1 MHIMGIHTSNAAIA
15 YDMHA
20 AYAPG
25 SPVAAPRAPQT
36 GERPH
41 FDVYTGAG
49 RETNQIV
56 SPMFTHVVK
65 VFCVLVALVFTIGV
79 ARVTIA
85 SATAAALNASAT
97 TTLGSFA
104 VRCVTA
110 KIPTPTTATAAAATA
125 AIGNFDFFF
134 GSAAGTPAV
143 FSPVVCSG
151 AIFFCSSS
159 IIISSLCLFLILL
172 HILSE
177 IGGSAPGHPALSEVL
192 SGFLPSAHTSRY
204 RTTTLP
210 SHER

>member
-97 TTLGSFA
+97 TTASLESAQDTSKNLEVMRSVYGADTRIRDLATSTLGMVEPSET
-104 VRCVTA
+104 VTL
-110 KIPTPTTATAAAATA
+110 
-125 AIGNFDFFF
+125 DV
-134 GSAAGTPAV
+134 STPA
-143 FSPVVCSG
+143 SG
-151 AIFFCSSS
+151 AASPDT
-159 IIISSLCLFLILL
+159 
-172 HILSE
+172 
-177 IGGSAPGHPALSEVL
+177 AQ
-192 SGFLPSAHTSRY
+192 
-204 RTTTLP
+204 
-210 SHER
+210 